1 VAGHRSFVLVFVV
14 IASFLC
20 EPSHAASCDTILG
33 KWEWFIGGE
42 VTFNPDRSFVQQS
55 GNSGTWECTDPA
67 QRLVTLHW
75 QQGEFV
81 NRIALSA
88 DGSRLFS
95 TDRSQSF
102 VSATRI
108 VSAQKG
114 SAAMRIGAES
124 ITLKTQP
131 DGARQLPK
139 ELPQLLHAVTRQARS
154 WRTDA
159 IPVSVEAQE
168 RTGPNPRMRGPAVRI
183 FLLSPSAGTGLQAT
197 VTAEEIRTLEI
208 NQTVRRG
215 TASLPVLFLDLP
227 VAVRIARENGMKRRV
242 DNASLRVW
250 APSGAP
256 PVLAWMVGD
265 KTVNAVTG
273 EIISFDVTGY
283 IAGYDAQWQR
293 AAESLRM
300 LWRSTQPSSS
310 GSSVWEDPFAKAA
323 AAYCASISVPTG
335 GQREGMFG
343 HVCK

>member
-1 VAGHRSFVLVFVV
+1 MASHRSLVLGFVV
-14 IASFLC
+14 IANFLS

-33 KWEWFIGGE
+33 KWAWFVGGE
-42 VTFNPDRSFVQQS
+42 VTFNPDGSFVQQS

-67 QRLVTLHW
+67 QRLVTLRW
-75 QQGEFV
+75 QQGGFM
-81 NRIALSA
+81 NRLALSA
-88 DGSRLFS
+88 DGSRLSS

-108 VSAQKG
+108 VAAQKG
-114 SAAMRIGAES
+114 NAVMSIGDKS

-139 ELPQLLHAVTRQARS
+139 DLPQLLHEVTRQARS

-159 IPVSVEAQE
+159 IPVSLEAQE
-168 RTGPNPRMRGPAVRI
+168 RKAPNPRMRGPAVRI
-183 FLLSPSAGTGLQAT
+183 FLLSPSAGTGLQVT
-197 VTAEEIRTLEI
+197 VTAEDIRTLEI
-208 NQTVRRG
+208 NQTVRWG
-215 TASLPVLFLDLP
+215 TASLPAVFLDLP
-227 VAVRIARENGMKRRV
+227 VAVRIAREKGMKRSV

-273 EIISFDVTGY
+273 EIIDFDVTGY
-283 IAGYDAQWQR
+283 IAGYNAQWQR

-300 LWRSTQPSSS
+300 LQRSTQPSSS
-310 GSSVWEDPFAKAA
+310 ASSVWEDPWAKAA
-323 AAYCASISVPTG
+323 AAYCS
-335 GQREGMFG
+335 
-343 HVCK
+343 